1 MKTRA
6 LFATTAE
13 HTLVGELSL
22 TALRIFFGIAMAFAH
37 GRGKFPPSEQFV
49 AGVTN
54 LGFPA
59 PEMFAW
65 LAGTSEFIGGLFL
78 ALGFLTRPSAF
89 LVAITMA
96 VAAFGRHAT
105 DPFKVKELALVYLFV
120 ALIFAVRGAGK
131 FSVDRFLSRG

>member
-1 MKTRA
+1 MKTRT

-13 HTLVGELSL
+13 NTLIGELSL
-22 TALRIFFGIAMAFAH
+22 TALRIFVGVAMAFAH
-37 GRGKFPPSEQFV
+37 GKGKFPPSEQFV
-49 AGVTN
+49 AGVTS

-89 LVAITMA
+89 LVVATMA
-96 VAAFGRHAT
+96 VAAFGMHAT
-105 DPFKVKELALVYLFV
+105 DPFKVKELALVYLLV

-131 FSVDRFLSRG
+131 FSVDRFLGQK